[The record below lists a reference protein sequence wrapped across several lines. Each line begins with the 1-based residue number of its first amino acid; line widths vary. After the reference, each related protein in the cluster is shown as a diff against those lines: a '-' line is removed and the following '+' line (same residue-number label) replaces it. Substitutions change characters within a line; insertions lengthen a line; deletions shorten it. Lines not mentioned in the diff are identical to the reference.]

1 MIALYRLDKTV
12 ESKIAALL
20 DAEEHHVVYFYSIR
34 SILDH
39 MMTPFVVITSELYA
53 EEMKSLSLP
62 VVTLSIA
69 LNDVKETVSSLR
81 QAGESVEQVVVCAS
95 ENEKIWLEREYEL
108 EPDLVG
114 CPCQFQASEN
124 VNSLRGSEEMFTYLA
139 PVWDTG
145 IRRTKPPHGEWHL
158 VEPSLSAI
166 RRAVQHAVSLVPFTR
181 DRLREK
187 LLMEAVV
194 DSLHDAVIA
203 VDRQS
208 RITLVNEQA
217 KMLLGLSG
225 DVLGRHITDYIP
237 HSDMLRVLKTGKQE
251 LGDVATVLDRSIV
264 INRIPIRV
272 KDQVVGA
279 VSNFKEISDIQKM
292 EMSLRKKMHES
303 GLEAR
308 YRLEHIIGTS
318 PKIQETKQHAA
329 LFAKSN
335 ATVLITGESGTG
347 KELFAQGIHLES
359 GRALG
364 PFLAVN
370 CAALP
375 ESLLESELFGYE
387 EGAFTGAKK
396 GGKPGLFELAH
407 GGTLFL
413 DEIGEMPL
421 RIQVHLLRVLQ
432 ERRVRRVGGERVI
445 PVDVRIIVA
454 TNRNLENEIE
464 KGQFRADL
472 YYRINMLKLEV
483 PSLRERLDDI
493 PALIDSMIQEV
504 NEQHEQK
511 IEPLEKEIYLLFQQY
526 HWPGNVRELR
536 NVVERMVLLSRDGKV
551 HAEEAA
557 LLFQRQKG
565 ISRVEG
571 KHNGDLLPYVKE
583 EVAQEA
589 TRIREAL
596 EKAKHNRTV
605 AAKALGMDRSTLWR
619 KMKQYHI
626 E

>member
-20 DAEEHHVVYFYSIR
+20 DTEEHPVVYFYSIR

-39 MMTPFVVITSELYA
+39 MMTPFVVITSEPYA
-53 EEMKSLSLP
+53 EEMASLSLP
-62 VVTLSIA
+62 VVTLSID
-69 LNDVKETVSSLR
+69 LNDIKDKVDSLR
-81 QAGESVEQVVVCAS
+81 EAGKTVELIVVCAS
-95 ENEKIWLEREYEL
+95 ENEKSWLEKEFEL
-108 EPDLVG
+108 QPDTVG
-114 CPCQFQASEN
+114 CPCLFHATEN
-124 VNSLRGSEEMFTYLA
+124 VNLRGAEEPFTYLA
-139 PVWDTG
+139 PVWDTS
-145 IRRTKPPHGEWHL
+145 IRRSKPPHGEWHL
-158 VEPSLSAI
+158 VEPSLSTI
-166 RRAVQHAVSLVPFTR
+166 RRAVQQAVSLVPFTR

-187 LLMEAVV
+187 LLMGAVV

-225 DVLGRHITDYIP
+225 DVLGRPITDYIP
-237 HSDMLRVLKTGKQE
+237 HSDMLRVLKTGRQE

-264 INRIPIRV
+264 INRIPVIV

-292 EMSLRKKMHES
+292 EMSLRKKLHES

-308 YRLEHIIGTS
+308 YRLENIIGTS
-318 PKIQETKQHAA
+318 AQIRETKQHAA

-454 TNRNLENEIE
+454 TNRNLEREIE
-464 KGQFRADL
+464 KGQFRSDL

-493 PALIDSMIQEV
+493 PALIDSMIQEM

-511 IEPLEKEIYLLFQQY
+511 IVTLDTEIYLLFQQH

-536 NVVERMVLLSRDGKV
+536 NVVERMVLLSRDGMV
-551 HAEEAA
+551 HVEDVAW
-557 LLFQRQKG
+557 LFQGKKR
-565 ISRVEG
+565 ISRTDDEYYG
-571 KHNGDLLPYVKE
+571 SLIPRFTE
-583 EVAQEA
+583 EMNQEA
-589 TRIREAL
+589 SKIRDAL

-605 AAKALGMDRSTLWR
+605 AAKALGMDRTTLWR
-619 KMKQYHI
+619 KMKQYQI